1 MLTTSLGM
9 LKRLKVQKS
18 QRAWEDFVNLY
29 GPLLY
34 KWNVRAGLSVEDA
47 RDISQEVLLQ
57 VFKSLHKFERRN
69 KGSFRSWLNQ
79 INFYKMQTFKES
91 RKKELDSRPGNHE
104 LNKLA
109 ELVSNH
115 SWAEDFYQDVFNQS
129 LVLLE
134 SELGYRNWVIFQK
147 TFLDGKRPEEVAAE
161 LKCTKRVVYIVQS
174 RTLNKLKE
182 IVAKFIE
189 DSH

>member
-1 MLTTSLGM
+1 M
-9 LKRLKVQKS
+9 
-18 QRAWEDFVNLY
+18 
-29 GPLLY
+29 
-34 KWNVRAGLSVEDA
+34 
-47 RDISQEVLLQ
+47 
-57 VFKSLHKFERRN
+57 
-69 KGSFRSWLNQ
+69 
-79 INFYKMQTFKES
+79 
-91 RKKELDSRPGNHE
+91 
-104 LNKLA
+104 
-109 ELVSNH
+109 
-115 SWAEDFYQDVFNQS
+115 FNQS

>member
-1 MLTTSLGM
+1 MPFEGREYLLKNVLGE
-9 LKRLKVQKS
+9 KNPVYNEIEQ
-18 QRAWEDFVNLY
+18 
-29 GPLLY
+29 
-34 KWNVRAGLSVEDA
+34 LSA
-47 RDISQEVLLQ
+47 PA
-57 VFKSLHKFERRN
+57 
-69 KGSFRSWLNQ
+69 